1 MAKETPESGT
11 KAEPTLRSFKIEIPK
26 FPDDFRGDQYA
37 NEVNVSASAQEV
49 FFDLFQGGPEAGG
62 SGGGRVV
69 FVGRFIF
76 PLALSKTIIARLQG
90 LVETIEKDTGIKVPE
105 PEEE

>member
-1 MAKETPESGT
+1 MAKEIPKSET
-11 KAEPTLRSFKIEIPK
+11 KAEPTLRSFKIEVPK
-26 FPDDFRGDQYA
+26 LPDDFRGAQYG
-37 NEVNVSASAQEV
+37 NKVTVSASAQEI

-62 SGGGRVV
+62 SRGGRVV

-76 PLALSKTIIARLQG
+76 PLALSKTIIAQLQG
-90 LVETIEKDTGIKVPE
+90 LVETIEKDTGRKLPE